1 MKKALMGIIALMVLG
16 GGAGGAYY
24 FFKQPAE
31 AAITEEGDHAP
42 KEAKADKKE
51 GGGHGEKPQM
61 AFVKMD
67 PLILPIMDENGVSQ
81 IISLVVALEV
91 KDEETAKEVQFM
103 APKIKDAYLQ
113 DMYGVLN
120 RKAALEGGAVQVGM
134 IKKRLNMITNK
145 VLGEDK
151 VSDVL
156 LQVVQQRP
164 I

>member
-1 MKKALMGIIALMVLG
+1 MKKALIGILVLVFLG

-24 FFKQPAE
+24 FFRQPAE
-31 AAITEEGDHAP
+31 AAVTEGEAP
-42 KEAKADKKE
+42 VVEEAKAEEAE
-51 GGGHGEKPQM
+51 GPKM

-91 KDEETAKEVQFM
+91 KDEATAKEVEFM

-113 DMYGVLN
+113 DMYGMLN
-120 RKAALEGGAVQVGM
+120 RKAAMEGGAVQVGP
-134 IKKRLNMITNK
+134 IKARLNAITTR
-145 VLGEDK
+145 VMGEDK